1 VYKEKRLHGEHHW
14 FRSPSAQVVAQTL
27 SGEIP
32 VLTQIRPSVIP
43 LSRPSFVPELL
54 LPLVTAAN
62 NQESL
67 ERGVLEITRGLGFDS
82 FMYGISTSHDPVQE
96 SKSYVFTT
104 LPKEWV
110 LRYDQQAYIEI
121 DPRVRHWNTNSTP
134 LIWDRYIDCQRS
146 ERTEAFLEDAAR
158 HGVGSGVAFALHAAH
173 NAGVG
178 VALVALNSGQRSIDD
193 ARRREIVKR
202 LGDILLF
209 GVYFHDLFMKNVV
222 GRGIAPRTQ
231 GVPLSEREKQCL
243 TLAAHGH
250 TSHDIAIK
258 LDIAERTVQFHFDS
272 IRSKLAAGNRQEA
285 IAKAIGLAIIRP

>member
-1 VYKEKRLHGEHHW
+1 M
-14 FRSPSAQVVAQTL
+14 
-27 SGEIP
+27 
-32 VLTQIRPSVIP
+32 LTQIRPSVIA
-43 LSRPSFVPELL
+43 LGRPHYVPDLL
-54 LPLVTAAN
+54 LPLVTAVNEQGA
-62 NQESL
+62 L

-104 LPKEWV
+104 LPREWV
-110 LRYDQQAYIEI
+110 FRYDQQAYIEI
-121 DPRVRHWNTNSTP
+121 DPRVRHWNTHSTP
-134 LIWDRYIDCQRS
+134 LIWDRYLDCQRN
-146 ERTEAFLEDAAR
+146 ERTEAFLEDAAK

-173 NAGVG
+173 SAGVG
-178 VALVALNSGQRSIDD
+178 VALVALNSRETVIDD
-193 ARRREIVKR
+193 GRRGEILKS

-209 GVYFHDLFMKNVV
+209 GIYFHDLFMKNVI

-258 LDIAERTVQFHFDS
+258 LVIAERTVQFHFDS

-285 IAKAIGLAIIRP
+285 IAKAIGLGIIRP

>member
-1 VYKEKRLHGEHHW
+1 MLDHHLSSI
-14 FRSPSAQVVAQTL
+14 RSGTT
-27 SGEIP
+27 
-32 VLTQIRPSVIP
+32 VLTQIRPSVVTA
-43 LSRPSFVPELL
+43 SRPHLVPDLL
-54 LPLVTAAN
+54 LPLVTAVNEQGA
-62 NQESL
+62 L

-104 LPKEWV
+104 LPWEWV

-134 LIWDRYIDCQRS
+134 LIWDRYLDHQRN
-146 ERTEAFLEDAAR
+146 ERIEAFFEDAAR

-173 NAGVG
+173 SAGVG
-178 VALVALNSGQRSIDD
+178 VALVALNSRERVIDD
-193 ARRREIVKR
+193 GRRREILKS

-209 GVYFHDLFMKNVV
+209 GIYFHDLFMKNVV
-222 GRGIAPRTQ
+222 GKGVAPRTQ

-258 LDIAERTVQFHFDS
+258 LAIAERTVQFHFDS

-285 IAKAIGLAIIRP
+285 IAKAIGLGIIRP